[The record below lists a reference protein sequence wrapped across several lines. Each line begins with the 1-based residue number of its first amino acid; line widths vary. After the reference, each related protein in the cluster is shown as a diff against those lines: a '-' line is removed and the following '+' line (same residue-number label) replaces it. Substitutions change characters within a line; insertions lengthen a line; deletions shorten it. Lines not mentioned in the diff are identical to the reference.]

1 MMELLKNAWLGW
13 ENYIT
18 DGKVV
23 ALFLAV
29 LLFGWLYKKGTEQ
42 KALMLYATIMAACC
56 ICPLTAALLMTYQTK
71 FYDYQWIWSAVPV
84 TALVAYGIV
93 LFLWDMWTNAGR
105 EQRRNALAV
114 TLLVAGILLLC
125 GDLGKIWDDGA
136 ARARAQEEKEQ
147 AYEVMEQL
155 RALIAEEDASE
166 GDGTIVLW
174 APAEILEYAR
184 EADGSVK
191 LLYGRNMWDVAL
203 NAYAYDVYSAEIC
216 ELYNRMEEW
225 SCPSGAKWEKKPAEY
240 ARMALKEGVNCIMLP
255 DSVAWATVLSM
266 AEVLETTPQL
276 VEDYWI
282 LYGRID

>member
-13 ENYIT
+13 ENYIA
-18 DGKVV
+18 DGKLI

-42 KALMLYATIMAACC
+42 RAWLLYASVMTACC
-56 ICPLTAALLMTYQTK
+56 ICPLTAAMLMTYQTK

-93 LFLWDMWTNAGR
+93 LFLSDMWTNAGR
-105 EQRRNALAV
+105 EQKRIALAV
-114 TLLVAGILLLC
+114 TLLVAGVLVLC
-125 GDLGKIWDDGA
+125 GDMGKTGGDEGA
-136 ARARAQEEKEQ
+136 IAQAREEKER

-155 RALIAEEDASE
+155 GALIEEEAAE
-166 GDGTIVLW
+166 GDSAIVLW

-191 LLYGRNMWDVAL
+191 LLYGRNMWDAAL

-216 ELYNRMEEW
+216 ELYTRMEEW
-225 SCPSGAKWEKKPAEY
+225 GHPTGMKWEKKPAEY
-240 ARMALKEGVNCIMLP
+240 AQMALKEGVNCIMLP
-255 DSVAWATVLSM
+255 DSAAWATVLEM
-266 AEVLETTPQL
+266 AEMLDATPQL
-276 VEDYWI
+276 LEDYWV
-282 LYGRID
+282 LYGRAD